1 MKWNLAAIG
10 RRERQI
16 LCGLFLSKYDRAAL
30 DYLGFASFTEAFNTL
45 GYSLQARPASIKN
58 YRDELDPYFP
68 NPRKGWHKRALR
80 DHCRRILETYR
91 EANLT
96 QLGGLIQAIISPRHE
111 ISAFPEV
118 QQVLCRHEADENSS
132 FAKRLITGLAAERY
146 FTSRYAEIPEFNG
159 KTLTD
164 TTHWGCGFD
173 FKVTT
178 GSDDSYYA
186 VEVKGLR
193 TKSGQ
198 IQLTHLEWD
207 MAQALRQRYY
217 LVLVRNFAEVPFQ
230 TVIQDPA
237 HANLD
242 FMKTTR
248 KETRVSWTAHI
259 AES

>member
-1 MKWNLAAIG
+1 MGWNLAAIG
-10 RRERQI
+10 RRDRQI

-30 DYLGFASFTEAFNTL
+30 DYLDFASFTEAFNTL
-45 GYSLQARPASIKN
+45 GYSLQARPGSIKN

-68 NPRKGWHKRALR
+68 NPRKGWHKRKLR
-80 DHCRRILETYR
+80 DHCRRVLETYR

-96 QLGGLIQAIISPRHE
+96 QLGGLIQAIVSPHHE
-111 ISAFPEV
+111 LTVFPEA
-118 QQVLCRHEADENSS
+118 QQVLARHEANENSS

-146 FTSRYAEIPEFNG
+146 FSAHYAEMPEFKG

-173 FKVTT
+173 FKAATAS
-178 GSDDSYYA
+178 GDSYDGI
-186 VEVKGLR
+186 EVKGLCN
-193 TKSGQ
+193 KSGQ

-217 LVLVRNFAEVPFQ
+217 LVLVRNFAEVPFH
-230 TVIQDPA
+230 TVIPDPA

-242 FMKTTR
+242 FMKTTSR
-248 KETRVSWTAHI
+248 ETRVCWSAHI
-259 AES
+259 AEL

>member
-1 MKWNLAAIG
+1 MEWNLAAIG
-10 RRERQI
+10 RRDRQI

-80 DHCRRILETYR
+80 DHCQRILEMYR
-91 EANLT
+91 DATLR
-96 QLGGLIQAIISPRHE
+96 QLGDLIQTIVFPHHE
-111 ISAFPEV
+111 ITASPEV
-118 QQVLCRHEADENSS
+118 QQVLFRHKADENSS

-146 FTSRYAEIPEFNG
+146 FTAHYAEMPEFTG

-178 GSDDSYYA
+178 ASEDSYDA

-193 TKSGQ
+193 YKSGQ

-217 LVLVRNFAEVPFQ
+217 LVLVRNFAEVPFH
-230 TVIQDPA
+230 TVIPDPA

-242 FMKTTR
+242 FLKTTR
-248 KETRVSWTAHI
+248 KETRVSWSAHI